1 MTDNRNTQN
10 KVSPSARRKARR
22 FAMQALYQ
30 WQISSNNLTRIEAE
44 FMVDND
50 MVKVDTEYFK
60 DVLHGV
66 PRELSKLD
74 EAITPYLDRNIS
86 DLTPIELTI
95 LRIGVYEF
103 IHRIDVPYK
112 VVINEGVELSK
123 KFGASEGH
131 KYVNGLLDKLAQKL
145 RLEEV
150 RGF

>member
-1 MTDNRNTQN
+1 MTDNRNSQQ

-30 WQISSNNLTRIEAE
+30 WQIASSNLSKIEAE
-44 FMVDND
+44 FMTDND
-50 MVKVDTEYFK
+50 MAKVDLEYFS

-66 PRELSKLD
+66 PRELGKLD
-74 EAITPYLDRNIS
+74 EAITPFLDRDLA

-95 LRIGVYEF
+95 LRIGAFEF

>member
-1 MTDNRNTQN
+1 MTDNRNTQH

-30 WQISSNNLTRIEAE
+30 WHISSNNLTQIEAE

-74 EAITPYLDRNIS
+74 AAITPYLDRDIS

-103 IHRIDVPYK
+103 SHRIDVPYK